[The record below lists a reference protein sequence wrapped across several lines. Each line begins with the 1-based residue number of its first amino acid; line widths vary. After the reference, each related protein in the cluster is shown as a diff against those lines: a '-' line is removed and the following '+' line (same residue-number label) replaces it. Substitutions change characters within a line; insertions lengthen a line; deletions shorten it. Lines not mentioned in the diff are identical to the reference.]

1 MRFRILGPLEVLSP
15 DGWTAIGAPKWRSLL
30 ACLLVRPSQLVPT
43 DLLIDELWGES
54 PPKRA
59 NNLVSIYVHRLRK
72 VIGDTEGRV
81 LVYRAPG
88 YLLRL
93 APGDLDLQAFES
105 QVVDGRNALAAGDLQ
120 AAAMLLSDALS
131 LWRGPLLAD
140 VPPSPLLATQA
151 DRAAELWLAATELR
165 IEADLACGRA
175 AQVVPELR
183 GLVAEHPMRER
194 LWLLLMRALED
205 DGRRAE
211 ALEVFAQAQEV
222 IADELGVDPGADLQ
236 RFHRDLLAADA
247 SSATARPAAAPRPVR
262 QVGHAAPQDVRS
274 ERDAQAVGGVP
285 ALRAQPASAPD
296 ADADDQ
302 APGTIAIGTI
312 AEQSSAAA
320 AQPVAAPAPATA
332 PAKARPAQLPAD
344 IGDFTGRETHVEHLS
359 ALLLSGNA
367 ASSPGA
373 VRIAVVNGAAGLGKT
388 ALAVH
393 AAHQVSAQFPDG
405 QLYVDLLGAS
415 AQPAAPGEVLA
426 RFLRDLGV
434 EGDKVPARDDERAAL
449 YRTTLT
455 GRRMLILLDNA
466 KDSAQIR
473 PLLPGSSSCAVLVT
487 TRNRTSDLA
496 STRFF
501 DLNVLEDPEAL
512 ALFSRIVGEER
523 AEAEPDATA
532 EVLVACA
539 GLPLAI
545 RICAARL
552 AARRGWKIATL
563 AGRLRNQHK
572 RLDEMKA
579 GDLAVRASFQVSYDS
594 IRNVS
599 RGADPARAFRLLGLW
614 QGASIGLQAA
624 AALLGE
630 PEDDVAEMLEGL
642 VDVNLLESPAPDW
655 YRFHDLLKVYA
666 MERAEAEESEAA
678 RDDAVNRLLRWYLD
692 TAQNAADT
700 VSPQRYQVP
709 SGPRAPGHPMLTF
722 DAREAA
728 LAWYDDERA
737 NIVAVTR
744 HAAAVGLDEVA
755 SRLPST
761 LFPMFNR
768 RNNWTDC
775 VTTHRVAVE
784 SAAKTGDRLVEAWA
798 LTQIGYALVKL
809 RDPEAFAPLERAL
822 AVRQELGDTRGQAQT
837 AISLGE
843 GHLRIH
849 GAGEDALR
857 YMRRAVDLLE
867 PMGVSSPRAAAL
879 NNLGEVYFE
888 LGDLDAAAECYVQ
901 ALEISRE
908 LGTIAEGYALLN
920 LGRVNLRQRRPAEAI
935 ARFEEALPK
944 QRASGALDGE
954 AWVLQGLG
962 AAQAETGRQAD
973 ARSSLTEALRL
984 FEQIGYQGPAAET
997 AALLASLPAQTAGV
1011 SGDAAAGPGI
1021 ALAH

>member
-105 QVVDGRNALAAGDLQ
+105 QVVDGRNALAAGDLR

-222 IADELGVDPGADLQ
+222 IADELGVDPGAELQ
-236 RFHRDLLAADA
+236 RFHRELLAADA
-247 SSATARPAAAPRPVR
+247 SAATAQPAAAPRPAR
-262 QVGHAAPQDVRS
+262 QVGRAAPQDVKS
-274 ERDAQAVGGVP
+274 ERDAQAVGVP

-332 PAKARPAQLPAD
+332 PAKVRPAQLPAD

-388 ALAVH
+388 TLAVH

-426 RFLRDLGV
+426 RFLRDLGI

-552 AARRGWKIATL
+552 AARQRWKIATL

-594 IRNVS
+594 IRTLS
-599 RGADPARAFRLLGLW
+599 RGAHPARAFRLLGLW

-666 MERAEAEESEAA
+666 MERAEAEESAAA
-678 RDDAVNRLLRWYLD
+678 RDDAVNRLLWWYLD
-692 TAQNAADT
+692 TAQNAADM

-709 SGPRAPGHPMLTF
+709 SGPRAPGHPPLTF
-722 DAREAA
+722 DTREAA

-775 VTTHRVAVE
+775 VTTHRVAAE
-784 SAAKTGDRLVEAWA
+784 SASKTGDRLVEAWA